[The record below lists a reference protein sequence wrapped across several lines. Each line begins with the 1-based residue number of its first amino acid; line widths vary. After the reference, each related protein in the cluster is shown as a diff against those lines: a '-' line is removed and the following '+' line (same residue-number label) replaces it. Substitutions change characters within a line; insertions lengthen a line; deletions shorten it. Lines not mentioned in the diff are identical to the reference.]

1 MASSLKDFAEER
13 QAGRTLWAWHMT
25 LGDDLY
31 NEIWDALQ
39 DEKIG
44 ARTVVL
50 WLRSLGHT
58 DVTDGKVK
66 TIQRAKRR

>member
-1 MASSLKDFAEER
+1 MASSLQDFAEEH
-13 QAGRTLWAWHMT
+13 QASRVLWAWHMT
-25 LGDDLY
+25 LDDGLY

-44 ARTVVL
+44 VRTVVA
-50 WLRSLGHT
+50 WLGSLGHT
-58 DVTDGKVK
+58 DVTEGKIK

>member
-1 MASSLKDFAEER
+1 MASSLQEFAEEHE
-13 QAGRTLWAWHMT
+13 ASKAFKAWH
-25 LGDDLY
+25 LSLDDDLY

-44 ARTVVL
+44 VRTIVA

-58 DVTDGKVK
+58 DVTDGKIK

>member
-1 MASSLKDFAEER
+1 MAASLQDFAEER
-13 QAGRTLWAWHMT
+13 EASRGLWAWHMT
-25 LGDDLY
+25 LADDLY

-44 ARTVVL
+44 VRTVVL

-58 DVTDGKVK
+58 DVTDGKIK